1 MNAGTSYEK
10 AKRQAQANAD
20 TTGKD
25 WVLFT
30 SGGSFQVE
38 QDWATRAFEAE
49 VFRPSPYPKKDCIHP
64 SGLTYAPG
72 ASSRACVFCGAHEE
86 DVKSWAPRG
95 DCRQLRQVGGER
107 PEVQGEGGRR
117 RMGGGPRQPLDPG
130 ARHPSGA
137 EPGRAQP
144 LKRRRRP

>member
-86 DVKSWAPRG
+86 DVKSWAPEVIADSSGKWAGNGLRFKERG
-95 DCRQLRQVGGER
+95 DAVVWVVDLANRWTLVRDTRV
-107 PEVQGEGGRR
+107 V
-117 RMGGGPRQPLDPG
+117 
-130 ARHPSGA
+130 PSQD
-137 EPGRAQP
+137 EPNR
-144 LKRRRRP
+144 